1 MEVVLPGS
9 WSDVA
14 TKRDLD
20 QLRYEMDL
28 RFDQMVT
35 KAELQRELRTLA
47 LSVITVNAAVVSLGL
62 AVAQAL

>member
-62 AVAQAL
+62 AVPQAL